1 MARDHKNNSGRKQR
15 GRSPGASPASRKG
28 APRGKRASSGRS
40 ARSGESGRTARNN
53 RRQPGRSPGGKPR
66 RRASGTGSRT
76 GGYSDSKSAR
86 GGKKPGKKPGGRSR
100 QYSRSGPTRKP
111 DRKAPHAE
119 AGAANLPRWM
129 KDEIRR
135 LTRKDRQD
143 ATLQVLAKALK
154 AFGKEDYGAARREFA
169 KAKQL
174 SPRSSAVREFL
185 GLSGYR
191 LQEWTEA
198 LAELR
203 AYRRLA
209 GDTTYMPMEM
219 DSLRAL
225 ERGGD
230 VEKTWGLFLELGGNL
245 PTEAEARVVFGSYL
259 LDQGRP
265 EEAWEVTGPSRL
277 AHDPRDY
284 ELRMWFVAARAALA
298 LDQVATAKKLTAAI
312 RKADPDLPGLANLM
326 SGIPARRGQG

>member
-1 MARDHKNNSGRKQR
+1 MARDHKNNSGRKRR
-15 GRSPGASPASRKG
+15 GRSPGTPPASRKG
-28 APRGKRASSGRS
+28 SPRGKRASSGRS
-40 ARSGESGRTARNN
+40 TRSDQSGRTARTN
-53 RRQPGRSPGGKPR
+53 RRPSGGSPGGKPR

-76 GGYSDSKSAR
+76 GGYSTSKSAR
-86 GGKKPGKKPGGRSR
+86 RGKKPGGRSR
-100 QYSRSGPTRKP
+100 PYSRSEPTRKP
-111 DRKAPHAE
+111 DRKAPHAG

-143 ATLQVLAKALK
+143 ATLQVLAKAVK
-154 AFGKEDYGAARREFA
+154 AFGKEDYGAAHRELA

-174 SPRSSAVREFL
+174 SPRSPAVRELL

-191 LQEWTEA
+191 LQEWQEA

-209 GDTTYMPMEM
+209 GETTYMPMEM

-225 ERGGD
+225 DRDGD
-230 VEKTWGLFLELGGNL
+230 VEKTWGLFLELGGNR
-245 PTEAEARVVFGSYL
+245 PTEAEARVVYGSYL

-277 AHDPRDY
+277 ARDPRDY
-284 ELRMWFVAARAALA
+284 ELRIWFVAARAALA
-298 LDQVATAKKLTAAI
+298 LDQVAAAKKLTAAI
-312 RKADPDLPGLANLM
+312 RKADPDLPGLADLM
-326 SGIPARRGQG
+326 SGIPARRGPT